1 MFSVNQEAVKIV
13 KEKIIPYAEQLNCK
27 VIRLKN
33 GATVVDMGI
42 EMPGGYL
49 AGKLFVEA
57 TIGGLG
63 RVDFGTFSVEDL
75 TLPSIDVYIDH
86 PATACLSSQFSGWKL
101 PGKDIPGYINPIGSG
116 PARAIARND
125 IFAQSWIYQDIHHET
140 VFAAQTQELPDES
153 LAEQIAEACRLPVE
167 NIYVLA
173 ARTGSLVGSI
183 QVCSRTVEA
192 SIWRMKRK
200 GFDIGKVI
208 SGMGTCPIAPPVRDE
223 LLAMD
228 RVNTALLYG
237 VTVRY
242 LVDCT
247 DAEIEAVIEKLPF
260 SASRRYGE
268 DFIDLFEEG
277 KRDFYMVDK
286 DIHTVARYELTNIAT
301 GNTFRAG
308 VIRPDLLKKS
318 FFRQDRFVD

>member
-1 MFSVNQEAVKIV
+1 MFSVNQEAVRIV

-27 VIRLKN
+27 VIKLKN
-33 GATVVDMGI
+33 GATVVDMGV

-63 RVDFGTFSVEDL
+63 HVDFGTFSADDL

-86 PATACLSSQFSGWKL
+86 PATACLSSQFSGWKM
-101 PGKDIPGYINPIGSG
+101 PGKNIPGYINPIGSG
-116 PARAIARND
+116 PARAIAKND
-125 IFAQSWIYQDIHHET
+125 IFSQCWHYQDIHHET
-140 VFAAQTQELPDES
+140 VFGAQTQEIPDES
-153 LAEQIAEACRLPVE
+153 LAQHIADECKIPVE
-167 NIYVLA
+167 NVYILA
-173 ARTGSLVGSI
+173 AKTGSLAGSI

-192 SIWRMKRK
+192 SIWRIQRK
-200 GFDIGKVI
+200 GFDISKVI
-208 SGMGTCPIAPPVRDE
+208 SGMGTCPIAPPIKDE

-242 LVDCT
+242 VVDCT
-247 DAEIEAVIEKLPF
+247 DAEIEEVIEKLPF

-268 DFIDLFEEG
+268 DFIDIFEEG
-277 KRDFYMVDK
+277 KRDFYIVDK
-286 DIHTVARYELTNIAT
+286 DIHTVARYEITNYAT
-301 GNTFRAG
+301 GNTFEAG
-308 VIRPDLLKKS
+308 VIRPDKLKKS
-318 FFRQDRFVD
+318 FYRKA